1 MCMVRLPILLSW
13 WALCNSLIWSCI
25 LCYGHE
31 VMRLVNTR
39 TAGKTY
45 LDLMT
50 ENAYILQ
57 LQQKIYLPGL
67 VPTCNWRKSGFE

>member
-1 MCMVRLPILLSW
+1 M
-13 WALCNSLIWSCI
+13 
-25 LCYGHE
+25 CYGHE
-31 VMRLVNTR
+31 VMRPVNTK

-57 LQQKIYLPGL
+57 LQQKIYLSGL
-67 VPTCNWRKSGFE
+67 VLVIGEKVVLNEPIISTTDNANNPFL

>member
-1 MCMVRLPILLSW
+1 
-13 WALCNSLIWSCI
+13 
-25 LCYGHE
+25 
-31 VMRLVNTR
+31 MRLVNTK

-67 VPTCNWRKSGFE
+67 VLVIGEEVVLNEPDNQHHW